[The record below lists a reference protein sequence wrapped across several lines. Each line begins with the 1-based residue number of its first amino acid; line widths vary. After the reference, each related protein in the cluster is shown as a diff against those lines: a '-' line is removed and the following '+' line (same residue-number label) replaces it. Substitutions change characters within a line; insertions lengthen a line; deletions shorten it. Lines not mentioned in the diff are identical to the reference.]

1 MRIQAILRNSGAV
14 TDDGEMQ
21 AKYDMLITWVKAVP
35 KSMNKVSEHILGYV
49 LCTSKFD
56 IFLASSMICIM

>member
-35 KSMNKVSEHILGYV
+35 KSMNKVSDFVTNRKLV
-49 LCTSKFD
+49 C
-56 IFLASSMICIM
+56 